1 MAEQHHGV
9 IRATVNNEVYEIR
22 IFRSQLSPDTYLF
35 LMHDQDKEVMVNKRL
50 QQARREY
57 DKNVQARK
65 LMLHNT
71 GIELNQPV
79 RQMHDLVERL
89 RDRPDEQQQQ
99 ALLGQLT
106 AESASVL
113 GLIDNITLL
122 TRLETGT
129 GSLRANRS
137 TQRQWSTSCCWR
149 PCLPS
154 IRRGWR
160 CSSISSWTSSRTIS
174 ATPTR
179 FAK

>member
-1 MAEQHHGV
+1 
-9 IRATVNNEVYEIR
+9 
-22 IFRSQLSPDTYLF
+22 
-35 LMHDQDKEVMVNKRL
+35 MVNKRL

-122 TRLETGT
+122 TRLETRDWQPT
-129 GSLRANRS
+129 REPFNPAAMVDELLLEAL
-137 TQRQWSTSCCWR
+137 
-149 PCLPS
+149 LPS

-160 CSSISSWTSSRTIS
+160 CSNISSWTSSRTIS